1 MEAVKEKAVA
11 LTEQQLEDALP
22 RPCGYKILLALPEV
36 KETFDSGIIKPDQMR
51 RQEEIATVVA
61 LVLDIGP
68 EAYKDK
74 EKFPSGPWCKVGDY
88 VLIRAYAGTRF
99 KVYGKEFRLVNDDSI
114 EGVVADPN
122 GYSRV

>member
-1 MEAVKEKAVA
+1 
-11 LTEQQLEDALP
+11 
-22 RPCGYKILLALPEV
+22 
-36 KETFDSGIIKPDQMR
+36 MR

-61 LVLDIGP
+61 VVLDIGP

-74 EKFPSGPWCKVGDY
+74 AKFPSGPWCKIGDY

-99 KVYGKEFRLVNDDSI
+99 KVYGKEMRLINDDSI

>member
-1 MEAVKEKAVA
+1 MEAVQDKAVEP
-11 LTEQQLEDALP
+11 TEQQLEDALP
-22 RPCGYKILLALPEV
+22 RPCGYKLLIALPEV

-61 LVLDIGP
+61 VVLDMGP

-88 VLIRAYAGTRF
+88 VLVRAYAGTRF
-99 KVYGKEFRLVNDDSI
+99 KVYGKEFRLLNDDSI
-114 EGVVADPN
+114 EGVVADPS

>member
-11 LTEQQLEDALP
+11 PTEQQLEAALP

-36 KETFDSGIIKPDQMR
+36 KETFESGIIKPDQMR

-61 LVLDIGP
+61 LVLDMGP

-74 EKFPSGPWCKVGDY
+74 ERFSSGPWCKVGDY